1 MAGSVIAHEQETRWR
16 YEYATPADA
25 EAGRWTAGPSGTI
38 SPAVGDNSYHT
49 VEADLTGLNSVTIY
63 YVRLFAENSYGHVTS
78 SYDEGFQT
86 AGAPTVST
94 FTTHAIH
101 GESLRLLGSTSR
113 QPTPG
118 DTTTYHFEYITKSK
132 FEESGFSG
140 ASATPDS
147 SVEGGGAE
155 ERSIQRSGYNVDLAV
170 PAPEVVGQ
178 DLPELKSGETYVY
191 RLVATD
197 EDGTEDGTAQ
207 TLTVPTTAVP
217 GFEEPCPN
225 QALRTGPSAKLP
237 ACRAYEQVTPSDK
250 EGAMDLFT
258 RGTAGE
264 QQYALVGDDG
274 EHVMLRTVTNA
285 IGANAAAFL
294 DSYFF
299 SRNGDG
305 AWQMTSL
312 TPQPEAGFDSY
323 VLGLGGL
330 FNSDL
335 TAVGFTAEWTGP
347 SPSPEETFKVGP
359 PGGPYTTVEA
369 VPRDPLIKGN
379 LWVGASSDFHTLVL
393 KTNDR
398 TFGGVPTGTPSNG
411 KLFDLYEYAE
421 GRLQQL
427 NVNSQGKTI
436 GSCGARLAQGD
447 QGQVES
453 GSGIHAL
460 SADGSRIFFM
470 AAPGSTCPS
479 GDEEALGGPNW
490 QLYVRLGGSSTLDI
504 GEYGFLGASSDG
516 AKLLLGKDNGGA
528 GEVFL
533 YDVETQAA
541 KHLFSV
547 PSYGSLVNGH
557 ISEDLS
563 TIYLNRPN
571 VLRPKRPWRCRRP
584 SSPVSQVAI

>member
-1 MAGSVIAHEQETRWR
+1 MTFPATVTPTDSTRHRLSGPIHRLAALAFSLLAVAVFTTASASAAESPAAPGVSTFDTCSSTTEGYDFLPGVICGKAGATVAKFATEIRANGAETSWSVEYSETSAGGPWILVPGATGTITVAGKAVQFSGNLSGLTPEKTYYLRVKATNSSGTTEPIASFVTPAKPEAFAGQSVREITVSSARVAGSVIAHEQETRWR

-118 DTTTYHFEYITKSK
+118 DTTTYHFEYVTKST

-323 VLGLGGL
+323 VLGLAGL

-347 SPSPEETFKVGP
+347 ISSPEETFKVAHL
-359 PGGPYTTVEA
+359 A
-369 VPRDPLIKGN
+369 VLI
-379 LWVGASSDFHTLVL
+379 
-393 KTNDR
+393 
-398 TFGGVPTGTPSNG
+398 
-411 KLFDLYEYAE
+411 
-421 GRLQQL
+421 
-427 NVNSQGKTI
+427 
-436 GSCGARLAQGD
+436 
-447 QGQVES
+447 
-453 GSGIHAL
+453 
-460 SADGSRIFFM
+460 
-470 AAPGSTCPS
+470 
-479 GDEEALGGPNW
+479 
-490 QLYVRLGGSSTLDI
+490 
-504 GEYGFLGASSDG
+504 
-516 AKLLLGKDNGGA
+516 
-528 GEVFL
+528 
-533 YDVETQAA
+533 
-541 KHLFSV
+541 
-547 PSYGSLVNGH
+547 
-557 ISEDLS
+557 
-563 TIYLNRPN
+563 
-571 VLRPKRPWRCRRP
+571 RP
-584 SSPVSQVAI
+584 SRPYRETR